1 MSHVSESTFIQYLI
15 VLLQFIKTPKFL
27 AMRNWVEDFDPTEKD
42 IRLLTS
48 GPVAPPGLSPSEEQ
62 GGAYITVSQQGS
74 EREHRQHA
82 AQATVTQGSVPA
94 SP

>member
-1 MSHVSESTFIQYLI
+1 
-15 VLLQFIKTPKFL
+15 
-27 AMRNWVEDFDPTEKD
+27 MRNWVEDFDPTEND
-42 IRLLTS
+42 IHLLTS
-48 GPVAPPGLSPSEEQ
+48 GPVAPPGLGSTEEL

-82 AQATVTQGSVPA
+82 AQAITGAAATVGSAPA

>member
-1 MSHVSESTFIQYLI
+1 
-15 VLLQFIKTPKFL
+15 
-27 AMRNWVEDFDPTEKD
+27 MRNWVEDFDPTEND

-48 GPVAPPGLSPSEEQ
+48 GPVAPPGLSSEEL

-82 AQATVTQGSVPA
+82 TTGGAATAGSAPA